1 MLIEFHGDNKL
12 LSEFVIMG
20 SLFQALGSW
29 ERKKGEREKKEG
41 RTKARKELLNTP
53 RLSPPSFFFLA
64 PFRSSPTTESLEQ
77 ARSWVTGQIM
87 RF

>member
-41 RTKARKELLNTP
+41 RTKARKEGTVRISLTTLF
-53 RLSPPSFFFLA
+53 RPP
-64 PFRSSPTTESLEQ
+64 
-77 ARSWVTGQIM
+77 VV
-87 RF
+87 